1 MRTTDAILLLL
12 LAISAG
18 CSRATGTPDRAQW
31 STGARAWSG
40 EDPDLTTGDVSP
52 DGRYFTDIEWGS
64 GDLDVVDL
72 ETGQA
77 RHLTGQGYDAG
88 GYAWS
93 SAFSTD
99 GRRLAV
105 AWYVDRHDSHDL
117 RVMNFD
123 GTGSRVLIPA
133 GAGPFYVDPVDWST
147 TDAEILVGV
156 RNANR
161 TWQLELVSVRD
172 GARRIIKRLGWQ
184 TPGGG
189 HDQAYPDAKM
199 SRDGRFI
206 AYDYPPVGGDHTR
219 DVFAVEVSTGETTAL
234 VTGPGSD
241 RLLGWL
247 PDGNG
252 ILFYSDRSGTPAVWR
267 LGVRNGR
274 ASGAPAL
281 VRAGVRG
288 VIPLGF
294 TTRGYAYGVAAESE
308 RVHTVAIDSTSGTVR
323 EPSRAVADPV
333 WRTSLAGDW
342 SPDGSRLAYVA
353 HDPFPDPAET
363 LLIVSEKGDVI
374 RRIPLTPAVHSSN
387 GTLRWVSE
395 DRILLFGYEQGREG
409 IHVVDLRSGTVRP
422 LATPEAIGRAALKW
436 FEAGPEGR
444 TLYFVAFPKA
454 GSRENELLAFDVATG
469 THRVLGTARAI
480 PNSIAVSP
488 DGSELAFLARTDAT
502 LVVRFMSTATGASR
516 ALPGTPPGRLSAPLA
531 WTPDGSRV
539 IVEVTD
545 STGTPALWSIGTHG
559 GEAVRVLTG
568 CCRENDVRL
577 DRQGRRIAF
586 AAGADRGEIWFLT
599 Y

>member
-1 MRTTDAILLLL
+1 M
-12 LAISAG
+12 G
-18 CSRATGTPDRAQW
+18 SRV
-31 STGARAWSG
+31 WSG

-77 RHLTGQGYDAG
+77 RHLTGLGYDAG

-117 RVMNFD
+117 RVMNLD

-133 GAGPFYVDPVDWST
+133 GAGHFYVDPVDWSP

-161 TWQLELVSVRD
+161 TWQLELVSAHD
-172 GARRIIKRLGWQ
+172 GSRRVIKRLGWQ

-189 HDQAYPDAKM
+189 HDQAYAHAKL

-247 PDGNG
+247 PDGSG

-267 LGVRNGR
+267 IGVRNGR

-281 VRAGVRG
+281 VRAGLRG
-288 VIPLGF
+288 LIPMGF

-308 RVHTVAIDSTSGTVR
+308 RVHTVAIDSASGTAR
-323 EPSRAVADPV
+323 EPSRPVVDPV
-333 WRTSLAGDW
+333 WRKSYAADW
-342 SPDGSRLAYVA
+342 SPDGSRLAYVT
-353 HDPFPDPAET
+353 HDPFPDPVET
-363 LLIVSEKGDVI
+363 LLIVSEQGDVV

-409 IHVVDLRSGTVRP
+409 IHAVDLRSGTVRP
-422 LATPEAIGRAALKW
+422 VATPESVGRAALKW

-444 TLYFVAFPKA
+444 TLYFVASPKP
-454 GSRENELLAFDVATG
+454 GTRDNELLAFEPATG
-469 THRVLGTARAI
+469 EQRVLGTSRVV
-480 PNSIAVSP
+480 PNSMAVSW
-488 DGSELAFLARTDAT
+488 DGSELAFLARAEAGG
-502 LVVRFMSTATGASR
+502 LEVRLMSTRTGSLR
-516 ALPGTPPGRLSAPLA
+516 ALPGAPAGRMSAPLA
-531 WTPDGSRV
+531 WTPDGSRL
-539 IVEVTD
+539 IVELTD
-545 STGTPALWSIGTHG
+545 DTGTPALWSLGIQG
-559 GEAVRVLTG
+559 GEPVRVLSG

-577 DRQGRRIAF
+577 DRRGRRMAF
-586 AAGADRGEIWFLT
+586 AAGADRGEIWFLQ